1 MLKLSAGQSDRLN
14 VSQPE
19 DVPSPS
25 GPAAASPPGT
35 PGSAPSFRVL
45 VADDDG
51 MCRSVLCSMLR
62 KHTSALVVEAEDGSQ
77 ALDIIQ
83 HSAVD
88 AVFLDLQ
95 MPVMDGLE
103 VLAALRG
110 DVAYHSLP
118 VIVLSAL
125 SDLATVRQA
134 IKLGITDYLVKPL
147 RPRLMEPRLQS
158 LLAIAAKRQVTTGA
172 GTAAAP
178 GPAPENRPRVLLVDG
193 DAKFAAFFTGL
204 LEADHE
210 VVHVDNGREAARVLS
225 GWTPRF
231 ACLGPD
237 LRLPSALELARKLR
251 KLRGGMSLY
260 LCAEAPALTGEE
272 AQVFDA
278 LLPRTV
284 VPETFRKEFAR
295 LCAAEKA
302 GESTRRSVLDD
313 RLREDLVTASQLTL
327 GETTAQEVRVPSDEE
342 AAEPTAVVAA
352 GRVDAGSDAVGP
364 SPAEEPGPKSREDG
378 DDR

>member
-1 MLKLSAGQSDRLN
+1 
-14 VSQPE
+14 
-19 DVPSPS
+19 
-25 GPAAASPPGT
+25 
-35 PGSAPSFRVL
+35 
-45 VADDDG
+45 
-51 MCRSVLCSMLR
+51 MLR

-110 DVAYHSLP
+110 DIAYHSLP

-172 GTAAAP
+172 GAAGAP

-225 GWTPRF
+225 GWTPKI

-260 LCAEAPALTGEE
+260 LCA
-272 AQVFDA
+272 
-278 LLPRTV
+278 
-284 VPETFRKEFAR
+284 
-295 LCAAEKA
+295 
-302 GESTRRSVLDD
+302 RR
-313 RLREDLVTASQLTL
+313 
-327 GETTAQEVRVPSDEE
+327 P
-342 AAEPTAVVAA
+342 
-352 GRVDAGSDAVGP
+352 P
-364 SPAEEPGPKSREDG
+364 SPARRPRSSTRSCREPSSPRPSARSSPGCAPPRRPGSPRAG
-378 DDR
+378 AYSMTGSARTS